1 MILSAGKINDAGL
14 HWFAIVS
21 NTYFF
26 NRNHGAGLHTAIV
39 CSYDKDILGPT
50 WHGRWNMNNS
60 IPTKETSPTSKTDN
74 PFLHINWIGHKS
86 EAETTNI
93 CLYEL
98 GVRMRA
104 AFKRSALCF
113 WAIAVPKL
121 VAPNLRPWIFNKR
134 KQPQKPL
141 PLSQSDISNNHHP
154 KCYIKDQAW
163 RLDWYL
169 HKRRRHCILRSW
181 R

>member
-1 MILSAGKINDAGL
+1 MEAGERSRREEKEREEKRSEETNTKKKKNTKEEKQKKITSKRREQKRGKRRRRMKNNINNKKQSRRRPINRREEEHESRNNENLLIWAWGADACGFQALSAL
-14 HWFAIVS
+14 
-21 NTYFF
+21 
-26 NRNHGAGLHTAIV
+26 L
-39 CSYDKDILGPT
+39 LG
-50 WHGRWNMNNS
+50 HCRA
-60 IPTKETSPTSKTDN
+60 KTSRPQS
-74 PFLHINWIGHKS
+74 
-86 EAETTNI
+86 
-93 CLYEL
+93 
-98 GVRMRA
+98 A
-104 AFKRSALCF
+104 A
-113 WAIAVPKL
+113 VY
-121 VAPNLRPWIFNKR
+121 FNKR